1 MSKAKRV
8 RPSSQASPAATP
20 SSAPTSGLRR
30 HLPWLLAALLL
41 LLVAATGLAWLRGLG
56 ESTARPA
63 TASSEP
69 GLALPGHAD
78 YVDNQQCLGCH
89 AQQAELWRQSHHAKA
104 MAEATP
110 ASVRG
115 DFKDRSFSHQGIT
128 SRFFRRD
135 GKYMVRTDGPDGRMA
150 DFEIKYSFG
159 FEPLQQY
166 LIELPGGRLQ
176 ALQIAWDTRQQRWF
190 QLQPQEKT
198 PAGDVLHWTGRYQT
212 ANTMC
217 IGCHTTNYVKNYDA
231 ASDRFASRWSESNVS
246 CQACHGP
253 GRQHI
258 EWAGKPQQAGVA
270 APPGLGFRMDLRKAG
285 AAQNGELCMACH
297 ARRSEL
303 DAQPLPGQP
312 LLDQVQPSLLS
323 AGLYHPDGQ
332 QLDEVFVY
340 GSYRQ
345 SKMYQRGVSCTH
357 CHSAHS
363 GKPKLAGNALCL
375 QCHAP
380 ASQASTPGFASAAGD
395 YERPAH
401 HFHKPGS
408 AGAQC
413 VACHMPAKTYMQ
425 IQARPDH
432 SLRIPRP
439 DLSLKLGTPN
449 ACNQC
454 HQDKPAQW
462 ALERIEQWYGKK
474 QRPPHYGEVLA
485 AARSGAAEAGPA
497 LAELAGQ
504 LSQPAIVRATALAEL
519 RQAAELGLDSKAS
532 AARDA
537 DPELRAAAA
546 TSLEN
551 APPAQRLQILTPLL
565 SDPLRA
571 VRAAAARSL
580 SSLPAEQLPATFKPA
595 LAEYMAAQE
604 QAQDMP
610 GARLN
615 LAAVHENQGRT
626 ELAEQQY
633 LGALRLDPDFT
644 PARLNLSRLYGG
656 SGRPSQAEALL
667 RAGLQRLPRQG
678 ELHYNLGLLLAEE
691 KKRLPEAAEALARA
705 AELLPERSRV
715 FYNLGLARQ
724 AQGRRAQAEQALLSA
739 ARLAPADPDPA
750 YALALLY
757 AQGAEP
763 AKALVW
769 AQRLRRPGQAPDPQL
784 EAFIAELTKKAG

>member
-1 MSKAKRV
+1 MVLGASLAWLLNPGRTEPAKT
-8 RPSSQASPAATP
+8 PAAAQASPPPP
-20 SSAPTSGLRR
+20 S
-30 HLPWLLAALLL
+30 
-41 LLVAATGLAWLRGLG
+41 
-56 ESTARPA
+56 
-63 TASSEP
+63 
-69 GLALPGHAD
+69 HAD
-78 YVDNQQCLGCH
+78 YVNNQQCLGCH
-89 AQQAELWRQSHHAKA
+89 AGQAGLWQQSHHAKA

-115 DFKDRSFSHQGIT
+115 DFRDRSFSHRGVN
-128 SRFFRRD
+128 SRFFKRD
-135 GKYMVRTDGPDGRMA
+135 QKFMVRTEGPDGRQA

-159 FEPLQQY
+159 YEPLQQY
-166 LIELPGGRLQ
+166 LIELPEGRLQ
-176 ALQIAWDTRQQRWF
+176 ALQIAWDTRRQRWF
-190 QLQPQEKT
+190 QLQAEERAP
-198 PAGDVLHWTGRYQT
+198 PGDVLHWSGRYQT

-231 ASDRFASRWSESNVS
+231 ASDRFASRWSEPNVS

-258 EWAGKPQQAGVA
+258 EWAENKQGASLA
-270 APPGLGFRMDLRKAG
+270 APPGLGFRMDLRKAS
-285 AAQNGELCMACH
+285 AAQQGELCMACH

-303 DAQPLPGQP
+303 DPQPLPGQP

-323 AGLYHPDGQ
+323 AGLYHSDGQ

-363 GKPKLAGNALCL
+363 GKPKLAGNSLCL

-380 ASQASTPGFASAAGD
+380 PGQASSAGFADAAGD
-395 YERPAH
+395 YDRPAH

-413 VACHMPAKTYMQ
+413 VACHMPSKTYMQ

-454 HQDKPAQW
+454 HADKPVQW
-462 ALERIEQWYGKK
+462 AADWVEQWWGKK
-474 QRPPHYGEVLA
+474 QRPRHYGEVLA
-485 AARSGAAEAGPA
+485 AARAGEAEVGPA

-504 LSQPAIVRATALAEL
+504 LTQPAIVRATALAEL
-519 RQAAELGLDSKAS
+519 RQAGELGLDAKA
-532 AARDA
+532 AATRDA

-546 TSLEN
+546 ASLEN
-551 APPAQRLQILTPLL
+551 APSAQRLQILGPLL

-580 SSLPAEQLPATFKPA
+580 SGLPAAELPVTLRPQYEAA
-595 LAEYMAAQE
+595 LAEYMAAQ
-604 QAQDMP
+604 QQSQDMP

-615 LAAVHENQGRT
+615 LALVYENQGRH

-633 LGALRLDPDFT
+633 LGALKLDPDFT
-644 PARLNLSRLYGG
+644 PARANLSRLYNTT
-656 SGRPSQAEALL
+656 GRNAQAEAVL
-667 RAGLQRLPRQG
+667 REGLKRLPQLG
-678 ELHYNLGLLLAEE
+678 ELQYSLGLLLAEE
-691 KKRLPEAAEALARA
+691 KRWTEAGPALARA
-705 AELLPERSRV
+705 AQLLPKRPRV
-715 FYNLGLARQ
+715 FYNLGLVQQRLGQNAS
-724 AQGRRAQAEQALLSA
+724 AEKALRRAVE
-739 ARLAPADPDPA
+739 LAPQDNSQI
-750 YALALLY
+750 YALALFY
-757 AQGAEP
+757 AQSGDTVQALRWAESMRQAGQVMDP
-763 AKALVW
+763 
-769 AQRLRRPGQAPDPQL
+769 QMEQFITRLRALQAR
-784 EAFIAELTKKAG
+784 